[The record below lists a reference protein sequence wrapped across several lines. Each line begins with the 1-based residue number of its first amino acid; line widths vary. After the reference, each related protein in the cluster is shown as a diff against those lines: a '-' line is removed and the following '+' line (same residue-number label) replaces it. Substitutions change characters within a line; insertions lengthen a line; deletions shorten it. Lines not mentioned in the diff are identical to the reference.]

1 VRGKNVTPPHEMTSI
16 KETLTQ
22 LCNKRINHMP
32 IITFQKGI
40 Y

>member
-1 VRGKNVTPPHEMTSI
+1 VRGISVAPPHEMTSI
-16 KETLTQ
+16 KETLIQ
-22 LCNKRINHMP
+22 VYNKRINHMP